1 MEAGRKTKVVH
12 SKSHILHL
20 GNYAHTHKKKNVLM
34 PKTFSNLGQCPRTP
48 RMVVVGLG
56 PSTFLH
62 TDFQFVLARRLH
74 NFWFIFC
81 SGFPDPVFFL
91 PGSAL
96 HGLFIFAYTYQNIGR
111 THIALLGCL
120 HRALRYRSR
129 VNWGAGTL
137 THPHSLFVL
146 C

>member
-1 MEAGRKTKVVH
+1 
-12 SKSHILHL
+12 
-20 GNYAHTHKKKNVLM
+20 M
-34 PKTFSNLGQCPRTP
+34 PKTFSNHGQCPRTP
-48 RMVVVGLG
+48 RRLGLG

-62 TDFQFVLARRLH
+62 LDFQFVLARRLH

-81 SGFPDPVFFL
+81 SGFPDSVFFL

-111 THIALLGCL
+111 THIVLPGCL

-137 THPHSLFVL
+137 IPPLHCLSFANTKAKEDNMAEGTELRKVDEAAIP
-146 C
+146 